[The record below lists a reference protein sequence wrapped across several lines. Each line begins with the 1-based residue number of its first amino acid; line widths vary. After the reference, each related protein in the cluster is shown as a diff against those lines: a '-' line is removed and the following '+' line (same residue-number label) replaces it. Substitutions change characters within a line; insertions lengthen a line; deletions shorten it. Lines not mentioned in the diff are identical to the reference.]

1 MTRGGKMVQQTD
13 QVKHLADAAAYGT
26 VFAAWLGVF
35 STALTI
41 IATIAAI
48 VWTCIRIYETQTV
61 QDWLRKK

>member
-48 VWTCIRIYETQTV
+48 VWTCIRKYETQTV